1 MKACRESLRAII
13 EEDRKLDA
21 ERAWNARFSMSPSTI
36 CHAGVA
42 ARFVF
47 PDNGLILT
55 VNPERPLTGRHIM
68 HANLKPAAIFR
79 IIARARRASLAG
91 RFEAAAAIG
100 LVLAAMVTDVP
111 AQQQAKTTWKY
122 SAEMLRPFWLG
133 DVMAGESVLFVQDE
147 KGGEARASVL
157 FPIDKVLSV
166 RSSSGEMQY
175 EEGRDYLWKA
185 GSREIVVPAGSRIVV
200 SKPDALRRPA
210 GSQKYRLTHRDG
222 NGEIY
227 FGAQLEYH
235 DLQTIVSYSH
245 APGLWKLPVPKFDAA
260 ALPNTLKKLQSREPV
275 KIVVLGDSIS
285 TGCNASGWADG
296 KPFQPAYPDLLGRM
310 LEERY
315 KGPVEVV
322 NLSVGGMDSAWG
334 LTMADKVVEA
344 GPDLVLIA
352 FGMND
357 SAGRPAADFQ
367 AKIEATIKTI
377 REKRPGAEFVLIATM
392 VGNPDWVTLKQELFP
407 QYRDALARLCGPG
420 VALADV
426 TRVWSEFHRLKQ
438 DRDHTGNGVNHPN
451 DFGHRVY
458 AQVIGTLLIPAGEP
472 GKGE

>member
-1 MKACRESLRAII
+1 MQ
-13 EEDRKLDA
+13 
-21 ERAWNARFSMSPSTI
+21 
-36 CHAGVA
+36 
-42 ARFVF
+42 
-47 PDNGLILT
+47 
-55 VNPERPLTGRHIM
+55 PL
-68 HANLKPAAIFR
+68 PCSAAI
-79 IIARARRASLAG
+79 ARSITRRAAAFAFVPAG
-91 RFEAAAAIG
+91 FVLAAAAHH
-100 LVLAAMVTDVP
+100 VSAQEATKP
-111 AQQQAKTTWKY
+111 AWKH
-122 SAEMLRPFWLG
+122 SAEMLRPFWRG
-133 DVMAGESVLFVQDE
+133 DVMQGESVLFVQDE
-147 KGGEARASVL
+147 KTGEARASVL
-157 FPIDKVLSV
+157 FPIDRILSV
-166 RSSSGEMQY
+166 RSSSGEVTY
-175 EEGRDYLWKA
+175 EEGRDYVWKP

-222 NGEIY
+222 NGEVY
-227 FGAQLEYH
+227 FGALLEYH

-245 APGLWKLPVPKFDAA
+245 APDLWKSPGPKFDAT
-260 ALPNTLKKLQSREPV
+260 ALPNTLKKLQNREPV

-296 KPFQPAYPDLLGRM
+296 KPFQPAYPDLLARM
-310 LEERY
+310 LQEKY

-322 NLSVGGMDSAWG
+322 NLSIGGKDSAWG
-334 LTMADKVVEA
+334 LTMVDKVAEA

-357 SAGRPAADFQ
+357 SAGRPAAEFQDKIAATIQGIQ
-367 AKIEATIKTI
+367 AK
-377 REKRPGAEFVLIATM
+377 RPETEFILIATM

-407 QYRDALARLCGPG
+407 QYRDALAKLCGPG

-426 TRVWSEFHRLKQ
+426 TSVWAEFHRLKH

-458 AQVIGTLLIPAGEP
+458 AQVIGALLIPEGES